1 MTIERRNPAS
11 IDHPT
16 ASYTLISIAPP
27 DGQIGVIS
35 GQTGRRIDG
44 SMSEGS
50 YDQALDALTNINLAL
65 LDLKR
70 DMSDVLILRWLVVD
84 RSNADSV
91 SAARDK
97 FLATALS
104 GVGPPSSTMVIVSG
118 LADVRALVEVEAW
131 FVT

>member
-1 MTIERRNPAS
+1 MTIERRNPEN
-11 IDHPT
+11 IDQPT
-16 ASYTLISIAPP
+16 ASYSLVSIAPP

-50 YDQALDALTNINLAL
+50 YDQALDALTNINMAL
-65 LDLKR
+65 LDLRR

-84 RSNADSV
+84 QSNADSV

-97 FLATALS
+97 FMATAAS
-104 GVGPPSSTMVIVSG
+104 AGDPPSSTMAIVSG
-118 LADVRALVEVEAW
+118 LADPRALLEVEAW